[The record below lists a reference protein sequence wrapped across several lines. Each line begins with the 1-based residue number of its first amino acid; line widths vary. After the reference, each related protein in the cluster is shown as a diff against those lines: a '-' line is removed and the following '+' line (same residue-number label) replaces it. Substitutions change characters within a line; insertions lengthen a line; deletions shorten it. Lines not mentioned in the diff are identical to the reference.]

1 MREPQIRTIYNNYDL
16 WDQYSEFAK
25 ETLSEYEEEPSED
38 SIWNVINDEDS
49 TNWECEK
56 ERLEK
61 FLMTEAYGFYVA
73 QAEDGTELLRQE
85 QFSQTLWICIE
96 RQ

>member
-61 FLMTEAYGFYVA
+61 FFD
-73 QAEDGTELLRQE
+73 DGSIWILRGTSGRWNGLLRQE

>member
-1 MREPQIRTIYNNYDL
+1 MREPLTRTIYDNYDL

-38 SIWNVINDEDS
+38 SIWNIINDEDS

-56 ERLEK
+56 ERLEE
-61 FLMTEAYGFYVA
+61 FLMMEAHGFYVV
-73 QAEDGTELLRQE
+73 QAEDGMELLRQE
-85 QFSQTLWICIE
+85 QFSQTLWICTE
-96 RQ
+96 KQ